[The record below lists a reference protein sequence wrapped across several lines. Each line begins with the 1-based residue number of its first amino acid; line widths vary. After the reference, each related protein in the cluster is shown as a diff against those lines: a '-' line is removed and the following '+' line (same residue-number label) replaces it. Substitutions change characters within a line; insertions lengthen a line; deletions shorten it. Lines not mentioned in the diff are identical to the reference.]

1 MWIWNRYVSQGR
13 AILQP
18 HHLLDE
24 LNNIADENKVADI
37 KESAFGKLLQNCQV
51 EKISHLSKIHT
62 FPLYLLLFLVL
73 NICCSRENTNNW
85 SYFDTTFNVPSDQHS
100 CQHSFNFWFYFQ
112 NKCFSCCSKRYIVV
126 CRLADVVGRLDS
138 SVKYDGLIQ
147 TINFEAM
154 PNRVIVQRCFK
165 HVIEHFGWSLV

>member
-1 MWIWNRYVSQGR
+1 MSQGR

-62 FPLYLLLFLVL
+62 FPLYLILFLV
-73 NICCSRENTNNW
+73 
-85 SYFDTTFNVPSDQHS
+85 
-100 CQHSFNFWFYFQ
+100 
-112 NKCFSCCSKRYIVV
+112 
-126 CRLADVVGRLDS
+126 
-138 SVKYDGLIQ
+138 
-147 TINFEAM
+147 
-154 PNRVIVQRCFK
+154 
-165 HVIEHFGWSLV
+165 